1 MRVLSTGFFDTDN
14 VANLHLKRRDVYL
27 AIVDHD
33 VAMVDELPGL
43 PARGRETCAVSR
55 IVQAPLK
62 QEQQVFTRDSLHA
75 GSAFKIVSE
84 LSFKNEIDAFDLLLL
99 AQLLALTDQRLA
111 AAH

>member
-1 MRVLSTGFFDTDN
+1 MRVLSTAFFDTDD

-33 VAMVDELPGL
+33 VAMVDQLPCL
-43 PARGRETCAVSR
+43 PARGRKTCAVNR

-62 QEQQVFTRDSLHA
+62 QEQQVLTCNSLHA
-75 GSAFKIVSE
+75 RSAFKIVSE

-99 AQLLALTDQRLA
+99 TQLLAVANQRLA